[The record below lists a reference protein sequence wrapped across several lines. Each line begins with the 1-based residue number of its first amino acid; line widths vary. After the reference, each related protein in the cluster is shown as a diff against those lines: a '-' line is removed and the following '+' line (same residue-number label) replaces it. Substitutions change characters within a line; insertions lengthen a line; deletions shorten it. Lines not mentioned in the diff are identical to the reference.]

1 MSPVGG
7 AGVEIYFHR
16 NEVIDLRKKKN
27 IYKLELCNFVDW
39 CLITYTMPHL
49 VMQQCTA
56 KELLQIIRRP
66 LNAQLLLIAVV
77 TEVFSFPAE
86 ILMLRLKLMNF
97 SALHLQF
104 PVYA

>member
-16 NEVIDLRKKKN
+16 NQVIDLRKKN
-27 IYKLELCNFVDW
+27 IYKLELHNFVDW
-39 CLITYTMPHL
+39 YLIIYTMPHL

-56 KELLQIIRRP
+56 KELLQIKCWP
-66 LNAQLLLIAVV
+66 LNAQSLLSAVV

-86 ILMLRLKLMNF
+86 VLMLRLKLLNF
-97 SALHLQF
+97 PALHL
-104 PVYA
+104 

>member
-1 MSPVGG
+1 MSTVGE

-16 NEVIDLRKKKN
+16 YEVIDLRKKKN

-39 CLITYTMPHL
+39 YLIPYTMPHL

-56 KELLQIIRRP
+56 KEPLQSKFWL
-66 LNAQLLLIAVV
+66 LNAQLLLAVVV

-86 ILMLRLKLMNF
+86 VLMRRLKLLNF
-97 SALHLQF
+97 PALHL
-104 PVYA
+104 

>member
-7 AGVEIYFHR
+7 AGVETYFHR
-16 NEVIDLRKKKN
+16 DEVIDLRKKKN
-27 IYKLELCNFVDW
+27 IYKLELCNFVGW
-39 CLITYTMPHL
+39 YLITYTMPHL

-56 KELLQIIRRP
+56 KELLQIICWP

-86 ILMLRLKLMNF
+86 VLMLTLKLLNF
-97 SALHLQF
+97 PALHMQF
-104 PVYA
+104 PV